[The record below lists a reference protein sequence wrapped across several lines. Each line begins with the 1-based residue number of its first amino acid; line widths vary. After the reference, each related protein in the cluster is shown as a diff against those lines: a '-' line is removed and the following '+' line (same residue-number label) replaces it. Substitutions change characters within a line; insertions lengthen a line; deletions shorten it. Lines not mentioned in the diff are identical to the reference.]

1 MITVFFVDA
10 YRCSIVHHR
19 SVVVWNAHVDV
30 DQSLVEFQKVVP
42 ETRIDVRHVQRHVV
56 VAVRAHV
63 LVPEANRV
71 ADFMDGKPE
80 LHGETHIVIG

>member
-1 MITVFFVDA
+1 MKLIFSVDA

-19 SVVVWNAHVDV
+19 SVVVWNARGGVDER
-30 DQSLVEFQKVVP
+30 LVEFQIVAP
-42 ETRIDVRHVQRHVV
+42 ETLIDVRHVHRHVV

-71 ADFMDGKPE
+71 ADFMDGNAE
-80 LHGETHIVIG
+80 LHGETQIVIE